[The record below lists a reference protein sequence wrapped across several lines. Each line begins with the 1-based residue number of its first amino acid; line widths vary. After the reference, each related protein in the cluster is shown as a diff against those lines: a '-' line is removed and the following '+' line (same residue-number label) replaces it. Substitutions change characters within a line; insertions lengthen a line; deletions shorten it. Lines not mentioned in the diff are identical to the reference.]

1 MQCLKND
8 GRLSAWVDGELSG
21 DDARA
26 VEAHVDHCAVCGEFA
41 ASLRAWSFPELGP
54 DPSFIARFR
63 ERRDEQSIAPWW
75 TWRQLALRLLPL
87 AAVLLL
93 AALVSVWVSG
103 RDDSLQALEH
113 EALGAPVAFESGPEA
128 VLSIALEPFP
138 EDGR

>member
-8 GRLSAWVDGELSG
+8 ERLSAWIDGELSG
-21 DDARA
+21 EDARA
-26 VEAHVDHCAVCGEFA
+26 VEAHVDRCSDCAERR
-41 ASLRAWSFPELGP
+41 ASFRSWSFPELDP

-63 ERRDEQSIAPWW
+63 ERRDAQSIAPWW

-87 AAVLLL
+87 AALLLL

-103 RDDSLQALEH
+103 GGDSFQALEH
-113 EALGAPVAFESGPEA
+113 EALGAPVAFEAGPEV
-128 VLSIALEPFP
+128 VLSMALEPFP